1 MNNNEECGNSH
12 GLFQNSHGLFQ
23 DTIPAFSWKYS
34 GKTQNTSPKYEA
46 GVLATTLRCLGVQCV
61 ANS

>member
-12 GLFQNSHGLFQ
+12 DLFQ

-34 GKTQNTSPKYEA
+34 GKTQNAAPKYEA
-46 GVLATTLRCLGVQCV
+46 GVLATILRHLGVQWV